1 MISILIPCYNY
12 NAYDLVS
19 RLEKECLTLG
29 IVFEIISIDDAIN
42 NINLLTGELKTKM
55 FPKTNISII

>member
-29 IVFEIISIDDAIN
+29 IVFEIISIDDA
-42 NINLLTGELKTKM
+42 
-55 FPKTNISII
+55 

>member
-12 NAYDLVS
+12 NAYNLVC

-29 IVFEIISIDDAIN
+29 IDF
-42 NINLLTGELKTKM
+42 
-55 FPKTNISII
+55 